1 MFDVDIYY
9 SSIRLLLHQ
18 TGSVRFR
25 SRHLSVLCDLWQLM
39 WFSTTVKAH
48 SDSWWFHD
56 YLMQTKIIIFG
67 LQALLMWITELLQVI
82 VMFDAWTVPIKHKY
96 LLIPTV
102 YNCVAL
108 ELSSAIESIPLLS
121 LSTKRPYLHGTLRD
135 H

>member
-9 SSIRLLLHQ
+9 PSIRLLLHQ
-18 TGSVRFR
+18 TGSARFR
-25 SRHLSVLCDLWQLM
+25 SRHLSVLCDLWKLM
-39 WFSTTVKAH
+39 WPSTKVKAH

-67 LQALLMWITELLQVI
+67 LQTLLMWIIELLQVI

-96 LLIPTV
+96 LLITTV

-121 LSTKRPYLHGTLRD
+121 LSTKRSYIHGTLRD